1 MRKLLVYITIM
12 ILSLFIL
19 TGCKNKIL
27 IDDGV
32 YKVSRNIDE
41 SYVLNPYMEHSI
53 TFTEDGTEVVKTY
66 EELDITVNLT
76 PENKELFNN
85 SFMLDLNKLE
95 INYDTS
101 NLASKLNS
109 LNNNRIHSKKS
120 EIIKNNDTFEI
131 TDIVIGNYLNLQS
144 IEEYIVNNIGNDIVI
159 NLVDHYLIEEQ
170 VVDAETSL
178 KNELD
183 KIENTYITYTN
194 GYKLQL
200 NDLYDYLIVNDN
212 KIELDTEREEEYI
225 EYIDNLIEKELIEY
239 DTYDNKR
246 IFTKTNGEQ
255 IEISGGTWGDVYSS
269 DLETEY
275 VIEQFKQFN
284 KEENRLPI
292 YTRDMAEEIP
302 NTYIEVSI
310 DDQHVWYYENGQLV
324 MESDCVTGTKGRND
338 TPHGVYFITQYMDGK
353 YLTGATYRTWVN
365 RWMRITDRGH
375 GLHDATWRSSFGG
388 NIYTYDGSHGC
399 INLPKQFA
407 YDLFDTVGSGTCVV
421 IY

>member
-246 IFTKTNGEQ
+246 IFTKTNGE
-255 IEISGGTWGDVYSS
+255 Y
-269 DLETEY
+269 Y
-275 VIEQFKQFN
+275 A
-284 KEENRLPI
+284 RLSK
-292 YTRDMAEEIP
+292 TRNFEA
-302 NTYIEVSI
+302 
-310 DDQHVWYYENGQLV
+310 L
-324 MESDCVTGTKGRND
+324 
-338 TPHGVYFITQYMDGK
+338 
-353 YLTGATYRTWVN
+353 LTIV
-365 RWMRITDRGH
+365 
-375 GLHDATWRSSFGG
+375 LKVL
-388 NIYTYDGSHGC
+388 
-399 INLPKQFA
+399 IN
-407 YDLFDTVGSGTCVV
+407 V
-421 IY
+421 